1 MTRRIVVDD
10 ADDSIHYASNGW
22 YIANPQALNALGN
35 FGPVY
40 KNTSHGTTT
49 NGSTLSFGFSGTTVE
64 VTGTIAVQKLADGSY
79 DPTWVCTVD
88 GSPIP
93 NPNPTFAYPENN
105 WSLCSASSLSP
116 SSPHTLEITVHTRGT
131 AFYVDNIF
139 YTPTVDPTA
148 LAGAV
153 LEVLNTDSSV
163 SFGTG
168 WEGWG
173 AQNVTRMAGSE
184 VTLSFRGT
192 AMSLIG
198 YVPEELPRNATTARY
213 SIDGGAP
220 TTIRLA
226 GLAAGS
232 TTTMYNV
239 VILQVDSL
247 SPDNHTL
254 VVTYDGSNATTP
266 LPVGA
271 FYVTNSATTS
281 SGSTTT
287 GSGNPSSPSSQ
298 PISSSTAAS
307 LSASSTK
314 SPKAAIAGGTIASI
328 VAIALL
334 ALLFF
339 WARRKRRDIRE
350 NMVGTRPQPFM
361 EMRSDA
367 DGAAILATGGTR
379 PASLSAQATSGSSS
393 QGHGHS
399 LSSDSIEGRQGMAPS
414 QQWAREQ
421 LGEDGAAMGYG
432 FRYPGHGAQAEYSEN
447 NPANPFSNPIAAPS
461 SEALAPLS
469 PNRRRNLSPTN
480 RAGSEEGSSGD
491 ATATELAYA
500 RSSVARSDLV
510 GQRGDGGGRT
520 VVDVPPSYSRE

>member
-10 ADDSIHYASNGW
+10 ADDSIHYASSGW

-49 NGSTLSFGFSGTTVE
+49 NGSTLSFRFSGTTVE
-64 VTGTIAVQKLADGSY
+64 VMGTIAVQKLADGSY

-116 SSPHTLEITVHTRGT
+116 SSPHTLEIIVHTRGT

-139 YTPTVDPTA
+139 YTPTADPTA
-148 LAGAV
+148 LGGAV
-153 LEVLNTDSSV
+153 LEVLNTDASV

-192 AMSLIG
+192 AVSLVG
-198 YVPEELPRNATTARY
+198 YVPEELPHNATTARY

-220 TTIRLA
+220 TTIQLA
-226 GLAAGS
+226 GLPAGS
-232 TTTMYNV
+232 TTT
-239 VILQVDSL
+239 I
-247 SPDNHTL
+247 
-254 VVTYDGSNATTP
+254 
-266 LPVGA
+266 
-271 FYVTNSATTS
+271 
-281 SGSTTT
+281 
-287 GSGNPSSPSSQ
+287 
-298 PISSSTAAS
+298 
-307 LSASSTK
+307 
-314 SPKAAIAGGTIASI
+314 
-328 VAIALL
+328 
-334 ALLFF
+334 
-339 WARRKRRDIRE
+339 
-350 NMVGTRPQPFM
+350 
-361 EMRSDA
+361 
-367 DGAAILATGGTR
+367 
-379 PASLSAQATSGSSS
+379 GSSS

-421 LGEDGAAMGYG
+421 LGEDGAGMGYG
-432 FRYPGHGAQAEYSEN
+432 FRYPGHTDPEN
-447 NPANPFSNPIAAPS
+447 NPANPFSNPTAAPS

-480 RAGSEEGSSGD
+480 RGGSEEGSSGD

-500 RSSVARSDLV
+500 RSSVARSDLG